1 MDTSYPDWHLQ
12 VKEAWIHLSK
22 TIFKQEKL
30 CLVTVYWQICYGVI
44 QKYPSCVHFYRF
56 TTGIQL
62 NSHLCTA
69 YIYVESCLG
78 QMWLLFVQMEVV
90 VHYIFLK
97 NETFLLVVKED
108 LIVQVCYVV
117 VFGIAVSCTFVKFYG
132 KHKHHSTHS
141 WDFLSVRIKSYLFA
155 ILNRCD

>member
-1 MDTSYPDWHLQ
+1 M
-12 VKEAWIHLSK
+12 
-22 TIFKQEKL
+22 
-30 CLVTVYWQICYGVI
+30 
-44 QKYPSCVHFYRF
+44 
-56 TTGIQL
+56 

-108 LIVQVCYVV
+108 LIVQVCYMV
-117 VFGIAVSCTFVKFYG
+117 VFGIAVSCAFVKFYG
-132 KHKHHSTHS
+132 KHEHHRTH
-141 WDFLSVRIKSYLFA
+141 I
-155 ILNRCD
+155 

>member
-1 MDTSYPDWHLQ
+1 MFSVSILT
-12 VKEAWIHLSK
+12 
-22 TIFKQEKL
+22 
-30 CLVTVYWQICYGVI
+30 YGVI
-44 QKYPSCVHFYRF
+44 KKYPSSVQFYRF

-78 QMWLLFVQMEVV
+78 QMWLLFVQMEAV

-108 LIVQVCYVV
+108 LIVQVCYMV
-117 VFGIAVSCTFVKFYG
+117 VFGIAVSCAFVKFYG
-132 KHKHHSTHS
+132 KHEHHRTH
-141 WDFLSVRIKSYLFA
+141 I
-155 ILNRCD
+155 

>member
-12 VKEAWIHLSK
+12 VKEAWTYLSK

-44 QKYPSCVHFYRF
+44 KKYPSYVHFYRF

-62 NSHLCTA
+62 NSQLCTA

-78 QMWLLFVQMEVV
+78 QMWLLFVQMEAV

-132 KHKHHSTHS
+132 KHKQFTQL
-141 WDFLSVRIKSYLFA
+141 DFLTSKLYLFLFA